1 MFNKCGSSILEGKGN
16 KGISNKNPFHVYMA
30 QVALLFDN
38 TRQRYKLFE
47 SVKFFSEIM
56 NACTSN
62 YYLQPRIV
70 LGKML
75 MKDYVFINCVL
86 SIEGEV
92 QNLTTLCSDFCFC
105 SRPLPPASQILRH

>member
-1 MFNKCGSSILEGKGN
+1 MFNKYGSSILEGKGN

-62 YYLQPRIV
+62 YYLQPRNSFRQNV
-70 LGKML
+70 NERLSFHKL
-75 MKDYVFINCVL
+75 CVIYRRGGSKL
-86 SIEGEV
+86 DH
-92 QNLTTLCSDFCFC
+92 TLF
-105 SRPLPPASQILRH
+105 